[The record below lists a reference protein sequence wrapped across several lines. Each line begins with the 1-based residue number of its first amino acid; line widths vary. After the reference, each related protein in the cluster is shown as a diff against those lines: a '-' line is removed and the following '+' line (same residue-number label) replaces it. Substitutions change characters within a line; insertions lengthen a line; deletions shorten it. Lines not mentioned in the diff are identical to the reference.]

1 MDSDL
6 WQLIQHNTCQKTVDG
21 NGQKLEKRQK
31 PNFPQ
36 NQLFVNQHTNCES
49 DTFNPRK
56 FKNNIN

>member
-36 NQLFVNQHTNCES
+36 NQLFVNQTHLIPENL
-49 DTFNPRK
+49 K
-56 FKNNIN
+56 II